1 VRFSE
6 AIRWFK
12 VFQQRHG
19 DLQGVHFK
27 AEIVS
32 LPCRAGSGLSGIS
45 ITGVNGMPR
54 DTRSKATSR
63 LWSIWMLGMLA
74 ALGVGGSTRPAA
86 AQTPPLKLGVLTDMS
101 SLYADNGGQGSVVA
115 AQMAVD
121 DFGGT
126 VLGRRVEVISAD
138 HQNKADIGGAI
149 TRRWIDNENVE
160 VILDVPNSAVALAVQ
175 GITRDKKKVFLA
187 TGAATSRLTG
197 DECSQTGI
205 HWTYDT
211 YALSQGTTKAVS
223 KLGVKNW
230 YFLSAD
236 YSLGAQLE
244 ADSRKVIAAEG
255 GQVVGSVKHPINTPD
270 FSSFLLQAQ
279 SSGADAIALAD
290 AGGDFINAV
299 KQAGEFGVTKTQKLV
314 GLLVFI
320 ADIHSL
326 GLQSA
331 QGLILSSAFYWDLND
346 DSRAWSKRFIE
357 KTNKVPTMIHAGT
370 YGAVMHYL
378 KSVAAAGTVDGPAVA
393 AKMREMPV
401 NDFMT
406 RNGKI
411 REDGRLV
418 RDMYLFKVK
427 SPEQSRYRFDYYE
440 LLATIPGNEAFKP
453 QEEGGCPLLSKK

>member
-1 VRFSE
+1 MAGRVPWWRL
-6 AIRWFK
+6 RW
-12 VFQQRHG
+12 
-19 DLQGVHFK
+19 
-27 AEIVS
+27 
-32 LPCRAGSGLSGIS
+32 
-45 ITGVNGMPR
+45 
-54 DTRSKATSR
+54 RS
-63 LWSIWMLGMLA
+63 M
-74 ALGVGGSTRPAA
+74 
-86 AQTPPLKLGVLTDMS
+86 
-101 SLYADNGGQGSVVA
+101 
-115 AQMAVD
+115 
-121 DFGGT
+121 
-126 VLGRRVEVISAD
+126 ISAAVFSAGEVEIIAGD
-138 HQNKADIGGAI
+138 HQNKADIGSVI

-175 GITRDKKKVFLA
+175 GITREKKKLFLA

-223 KLGVKNW
+223 KFGVKTW

-244 ADSRKVIAAEG
+244 ADSRKVIDAAG
-255 GQVVGSVKHPINTPD
+255 GKVVGSVKHPINTAD

-279 SSGADAIALAD
+279 SSQAEAIALAD

-320 ADIHSL
+320 ADINSL

-346 DSRAWSKRFIE
+346 DTRAWSKRFIE

-370 YGAVMHYL
+370 YGAVTHYL
-378 KSVAAAGTVDGPAVA
+378 KAVAAAGVTDGLMVA

-406 RNGKI
+406 SNGKI

-427 SPEQSRYRFDYYE
+427 SPEDSKYKFDYYE
-440 LLATIPGNEAFKP
+440 LLTTIPGNEAFRP

>member
-1 VRFSE
+1 MTTKSC
-6 AIRWFK
+6 
-12 VFQQRHG
+12 
-19 DLQGVHFK
+19 GVGAAWAF
-27 AEIVS
+27 
-32 LPCRAGSGLSGIS
+32 
-45 ITGVNGMPR
+45 
-54 DTRSKATSR
+54 
-63 LWSIWMLGMLA
+63 A
-74 ALGVGGSTRPAA
+74 ALMVLTAFGDGRSSRALAETA
-86 AQTPPLKLGVLTDMS
+86 PLKIGVLTDMS
-101 SLYADNGGQGSVVA
+101 SLYADNGGPGSVVA

-126 VLGRRVEVISAD
+126 VLGRRIEIVSGD
-138 HQNKADIGGAI
+138 HQNKADIGSVIA
-149 TRRWIDNENVE
+149 RRWTDNENVE
-160 VILDVPNSAVALAVQ
+160 AILDVPNSAVALAVQ
-175 GITRDKKKVFLA
+175 GITRDKQKLFLA

-197 DECSQTGI
+197 DECSATGI

-223 KLGVKNW
+223 KLGVKSW

-244 ADSRKVIAAEG
+244 ADSRKVIAAQG
-255 GQVVGSVKHPINTPD
+255 GTVAGAVKHPINTAD

-279 SSGADAIALAD
+279 SSKADAIALAD

-299 KQAGEFGVTKTQKLV
+299 KQAGEFAITKDQKLV

-346 DSRAWSKRFIE
+346 ETRAWSKRFID
-357 KTNKVPTMIHAGT
+357 KTQKVPTMIHAGT

-378 KSVAAAGTVDGPAVA
+378 KAIESLGAIDGPAVA
-393 AKMREMPV
+393 RKMRQMPV

-406 RNGKI
+406 KNGKI

-427 SPEQSRYRFDYYE
+427 APVESKYKFDYYK
-440 LLATIPGNEAFKP
+440 LLATIPGDEAFKP